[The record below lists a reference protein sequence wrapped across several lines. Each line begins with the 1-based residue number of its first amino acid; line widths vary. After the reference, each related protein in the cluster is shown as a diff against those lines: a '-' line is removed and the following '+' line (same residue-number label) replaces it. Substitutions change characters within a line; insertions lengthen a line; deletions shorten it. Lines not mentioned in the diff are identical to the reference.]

1 MVLERKGRSA
11 LLSVNDNG
19 SGIPESLLPKIFDRF
34 FRVDPSRG
42 EQDGTGLGLAI
53 AKRIAET
60 HGASI
65 IARSERGAGTTF
77 EVAFPLSESHA

>member
-1 MVLERKGRSA
+1 M
-11 LLSVNDNG
+11 
-19 SGIPESLLPKIFDRF
+19 ESEFPNRILPMIFDRF

-65 IARSERGAGTTF
+65 VARSERGAGATF